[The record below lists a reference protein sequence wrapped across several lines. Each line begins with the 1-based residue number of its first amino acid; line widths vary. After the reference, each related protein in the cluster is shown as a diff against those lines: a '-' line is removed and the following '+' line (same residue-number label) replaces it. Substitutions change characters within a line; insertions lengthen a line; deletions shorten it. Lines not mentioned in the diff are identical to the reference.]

1 MVRSHPIAPEYE
13 DRSPIREQQD
23 WSSYHNEPVALA
35 NRRMHLKKL
44 LIAVI
49 AALAITTPAVA
60 QAADFTG
67 PRIEATASV
76 VDVTKARDTTDISYG
91 AVVGVDVAVADKVTL
106 GVEASSDNPFDKNR
120 TVGAAARL
128 GYIVADNVLLFGKVG
143 YDNYRNVGR
152 NLDGLRL
159 GGGVEVNVS
168 DNAFVKVEGRYADF
182 EKGVGTA
189 GALVGVGLRF

>member
-1 MVRSHPIAPEYE
+1 
-13 DRSPIREQQD
+13 
-23 WSSYHNEPVALA
+23 
-35 NRRMHLKKL
+35 MHLKKL
-44 LIAVI
+44 LLAVI
-49 AALAITTPAVA
+49 AAVALSTPAVV

-91 AVVGVDVAVADKVTL
+91 AVVGVDVALSDNVTF
-106 GVEASSDNPFDKNR
+106 GVEAASDNPFDNNR
-120 TVGAAARL
+120 TVGVATRL

-168 DNAFVKVEGRYADF
+168 DNAFVKLEGRYADF

-189 GALVGVGLRF
+189 GALASIGLRF